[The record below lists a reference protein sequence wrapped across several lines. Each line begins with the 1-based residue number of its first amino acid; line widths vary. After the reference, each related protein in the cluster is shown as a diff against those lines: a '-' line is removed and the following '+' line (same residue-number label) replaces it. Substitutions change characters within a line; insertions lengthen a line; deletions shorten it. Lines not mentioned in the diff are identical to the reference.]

1 MEKTLEERI
10 VYSKKLLSKYSDR
23 IPIVIEKSEFM
34 ELQNYKYLLPRNLL
48 VSEFMCIIKTK
59 MNKALDEKKAIF
71 TFVKSFQPKAE
82 NDRSSIGGTC
92 KSNAEGN
99 YNLVPMNQTI
109 QEIYNIHK
117 NEDGFLYIKFGVEN
131 TFG

>member
-1 MEKTLEERI
+1 MEKTLNERI
-10 VYSKKLLSKYSDR
+10 IYSQKLLSKYPDR
-23 IPIVIEKSEFM
+23 IPVVIEKSEFM
-34 ELQNYKYLLPRNLL
+34 ELQNYKYLLPSNLI

-71 TFVKSFQPKAE
+71 TFVKSDK
-82 NDRSSIGGTC
+82 
-92 KSNAEGN
+92 N

-117 NEDGFLYIKFGVEN
+117 NTDGFLYIKFGVEN

>member
-10 VYSKKLLSKYSDR
+10 IYSRRLFNKYPDR
-23 IPIVIEKSEFM
+23 IPVVIEKTEFIS
-34 ELQNYKYLLPRNLL
+34 LDNYKYLLPNNLL

-71 TFVKSFQPKAE
+71 TFVKSSHE
-82 NDRSSIGGTC
+82 VETC
-92 KSNAEGN
+92 KSNAQGS
-99 YNLVPMNQTI
+99 YLLIPMNQTI

-117 NEDGFLYIKFGVEN
+117 NPDGFLYIKFGVEN

>member
-10 VYSKKLLSKYSDR
+10 IYSRRLLNKYPDR
-23 IPIVIEKSEFM
+23 IPLVIEKNEFM
-34 ELQNYKYLLPRNLL
+34 ELQNYKYLLPSNLL

-71 TFVKSFQPKAE
+71 TFVKSSE
-82 NDRSSIGGTC
+82 NYI
-92 KSNAEGN
+92 
-99 YNLVPMNQTI
+99 LVPMNQTI

-117 NEDGFLYIKFGVEN
+117 NADGFLYIKFGVEN

>member
-10 VYSKKLLSKYSDR
+10 VYSKRLLSKYPDR
-23 IPIVIEKSEFM
+23 IPVVIEKTEFVS
-34 ELQNYKYLLPRNLL
+34 LDNYKYLLPCNLL

-82 NDRSSIGGTC
+82 NDRSSVGGTC
-92 KSNAEGN
+92 KSNES
-99 YNLVPMNQTI
+99 YLLIPMNQTI

-117 NEDGFLYIKFGVEN
+117 NTDGFLYIKFGAEN